1 MKSKMNYK
9 TRQKLMGYVFL
20 IPGFVFL
27 GCFLVF
33 PFFKS
38 LVRSFTDW
46 NAFGSDLS
54 FVGLK
59 NYIELFHNDEYWAA
73 IKVNLVFA
81 VVSTLIQTTLG
92 FLLAF
97 AVYYMTPK
105 WQQFY
110 KVASDLLRKAGVQPI
125 G

>member
-1 MKSKMNYK
+1 
-9 TRQKLMGYVFL
+9 MGYVFL

-110 KVASDLLRKAGVQPI
+110 KVALYIPCLLYTSDAADE
-125 G
+125 